1 MRTVLR
7 ASLGVYLRRYV
18 AAGLAVA
25 TSVAFIVAIG
35 GLSSATTAGLTS
47 GLDAPYRHAVSVVNA
62 LDNDGVDELVAG
74 GDAFP
79 TGYAFLPVGSEGRT
93 IEPQVQVGPIS
104 NDERFRWQELVSGRF
119 PVARGEAVVDAEG
132 ARRTD
137 VQVGDVITIG
147 AERAPYAVVGT
158 VDSPSTLAAAG
169 VYVGWRDIQAW
180 RDQLMID
187 SVASTTPVAALEKA
201 YPTADVRTA
210 DDWVAAAHEAMSGQ
224 ANVMS
229 AILGLFATIAGFVAV
244 LVIANTFSILF
255 AQRRRDF
262 ALLRAVGA
270 TGRQLVRSVR
280 AEALV
285 LGVVATSAGLLGGM
299 GVAFGGVALLR
310 HFASAPLGPVSFASF
325 GPAWLAGAAV
335 AGLLT
340 TLIAAW
346 LPTRQVA
353 RVSPL
358 AALRPA
364 DAAGVLTG
372 PGRVRTALGVVL
384 LLGGTGL
391 LAAAI
396 PEHQVAVMLAGGVAF
411 STGVLALGPV
421 LTPALLR
428 GVGLGLGPV
437 LGAVGRLAAG
447 DTVRNPRRTAA
458 TTASLLVGVTLTTAM
473 LTGMASTRS
482 AFDAAMD
489 ADHPIDLALTS
500 SEPVP
505 ASMVEAVAGHP
516 GVAQV
521 TAVEGVAADVGGT
534 PLSVLAPPL
543 TPPASDVLRAP
554 LEPVPAGVIRLPFGA
569 VQGVGDSVRIR
580 AADGGTAR
588 LRVEYGVGWGH
599 AGLVSPETLATL
611 AASTGA
617 AGPAP
622 YALWVRAM
630 GDADAD
636 ELGGDLEVLTG
647 AQLENGLADRAWVE
661 TQLDVV
667 TWSVVGLLG
676 IAVVIALIGIGNTLG
691 LSVVER
697 ARELALLRALGMTRR
712 QLRRMLGTE
721 AILLSV
727 VATLL
732 GTAIGVFFAY
742 VGLRVMV
749 DAVLDDVAMIL
760 PRGQLATVVTI
771 STAAGLLACLLPAR
785 RAARISP
792 AAGLSLD

>member
-7 ASLGVYLRRYV
+7 ASLRVYLRRYV

-62 LDNDGVDELVAG
+62 LDDDGVDELVAG

-79 TGYAFLPVGSEGRT
+79 TGYAFLPVGSGGRT
-93 IEPQVQVGPIS
+93 IEPQAQVGPIA

-119 PVARGEAVVDAEG
+119 PATRGEAVVDAER
-132 ARRTD
+132 ARQAG
-137 VQVGDVITIG
+137 VEIGDTITIG
-147 AERAPYAVVGT
+147 TAEASYDVVGT
-158 VDSPSTLAAAG
+158 VNSPSVLEGAA
-169 VYVGWRDIQAW
+169 VYVGWQDIQAW
-180 RDQLMID
+180 RDQLMIN
-187 SVASTTPVAALEKA
+187 SVASTTPVAVLERA
-201 YPTADVRTA
+201 YPTAEVWTA
-210 DDWVAAAHEAMSGQ
+210 DDWVASAHEAMSGQ

-280 AEALV
+280 VEALA

-299 GVAFGGVALLR
+299 GFALGGVTLLR
-310 HFASAPLGPVSFASF
+310 EFGNAPLGAASF
-325 GPAWLAGAAV
+325 GPGWLAGAAV

-340 TLIAAW
+340 TVLAAW

-353 RVSPL
+353 RTSPL
-358 AALRPA
+358 AALRPVE
-364 DAAGVLTG
+364 AAGVLTG

-384 LLGGTGL
+384 LLGGCGL

-396 PEHQVAVMLAGGVAF
+396 PGHQIALMLAGGVAF
-411 STGVLALGPV
+411 STGILALGPV

-428 GVGLGLGPV
+428 GVGLGLGPI

-482 AFDAAMD
+482 GFDAAMD

-505 ASMVEAVAGHP
+505 AAMVEAVAGHP
-516 GVAQV
+516 GVSQV
-521 TAVEGVAADVGGT
+521 ASVEGVAAKVGGT
-534 PLSVLAPPL
+534 PLTVLAAP
-543 TPPASDVLRAP
+543 TSDVLRAP
-554 LEPVPAGVIRLPFGA
+554 LEPVPDVIRLPFGA

-580 AADGGTAR
+580 AVDGGTAR
-588 LRVEYGVGWGH
+588 LRVEYGAGWGH
-599 AGLVSPETLATL
+599 AGLVAPATLATL
-611 AASTGA
+611 AGP
-617 AGPAP
+617 AGPAT
-622 YALWVRAM
+622 YALWVRAT
-630 GDADAD
+630 GDADAE

-647 AQLENGLADRAWVE
+647 AQLENGLADRAWVDL
-661 TQLDVV
+661 QLDVV

-676 IAVVIALIGIGNTLG
+676 IAIVIALIGIGNTLG
-691 LSVVER
+691 LSVIER

-732 GTAIGVFFAY
+732 GTAIGVFFAW

-749 DAVLDDVAMIL
+749 DAVLDDVTTVL
-760 PRGQLATVVTI
+760 PHGQLAAVVVI

>member
-1 MRTVLR
+1 MRTVLG
-7 ASLGVYLRRYV
+7 ASLRVYLRRYV
-18 AAGLAVA
+18 AAALAVA
-25 TSVAFIVAIG
+25 TSVGFIVAIG

-47 GLDAPYRHAVSVVNA
+47 GLDAPYRQAVSVVNA
-62 LDNDGVDELVAG
+62 VDEDGVDELVAG

-79 TGYAFLPVGSEGRT
+79 TGYAFLPVGSGGRT
-93 IEPQVQVGPIS
+93 IDSQVQVGPIS

-119 PVARGEAVVDAEG
+119 PATRGEAVVDAER
-132 ARRTD
+132 ARQAG
-137 VQVGDVITIG
+137 VEVGDTITIG
-147 AERAPYAVVGT
+147 TAEASYDVVGT
-158 VDSPSTLAAAG
+158 VNSPSVLEGAT
-169 VYVGWRDIQAW
+169 VYVGWQDIQAW
-180 RDQLMID
+180 RDQLMIN
-187 SVASTTPVAALEKA
+187 SVASTTPVATLERA
-201 YPTADVRTA
+201 YPTAEVWTA
-210 DDWVAAAHEAMSGQ
+210 DDWVASAHEAMSGQ

-280 AEALV
+280 VEALA

-299 GVAFGGVALLR
+299 GFALGGVALLR
-310 HFASAPLGPVSFASF
+310 HFGSAPLGAASF
-325 GPAWLAGAAV
+325 GPSWLAGATV

-340 TLIAAW
+340 TVIAAW

-358 AALRPA
+358 AALRPVETT
-364 DAAGVLTG
+364 GVLTG
-372 PGRVRTALGVVL
+372 SGRVRTALGVVL
-384 LLGGTGL
+384 LLGGSGL

-396 PEHQVAVMLAGGVAF
+396 PAHQIALMLAGGVAF
-411 STGVLALGPV
+411 STGILALGPV

-428 GVGLGLGPV
+428 GVGLLIAPV

-482 AFDAAMD
+482 GLDAAMD

-500 SEPVP
+500 SEPVS
-505 ASMVEAVAGHP
+505 AAMVEAVAGHP

-521 TAVEGVAADVGGT
+521 ATVEGVAADVDGT
-534 PLSVLAPPL
+534 PLSVLAAPL
-543 TPPASDVLRAP
+543 TPPASEVLRAP
-554 LEPVPAGVIRLPFGA
+554 LEPVPPGVIRLPFGA
-569 VQGVGDSVRIR
+569 VQGAGESVRIR

-588 LRVEYGVGWGH
+588 LRVEHGVGWGN

-611 AASTGA
+611 AASSGS

-622 YALWVRAM
+622 YALWVRATD
-630 GDADAD
+630 DADAD

-647 AQLENGLADRAWVE
+647 AQLENGLADRAWVDL
-661 TQLDVV
+661 QLDVV

-721 AILLSV
+721 AILLSM

-732 GTAIGVFFAY
+732 GTAIGVFFAW

-749 DAVLDDVAMIL
+749 DAVLDDVTTVL
-760 PRGQLATVVTI
+760 PIGQLAAVIVI